1 MCEYI
6 YIFFYFLAVYWSVRS
21 TTLANTLVTI
31 LLARNKISVFLGRFG
46 IANKNVDLLV

>member
-1 MCEYI
+1 MNI

-31 LLARNKISVFLGRFG
+31 LRARKKKFVFLGRFG